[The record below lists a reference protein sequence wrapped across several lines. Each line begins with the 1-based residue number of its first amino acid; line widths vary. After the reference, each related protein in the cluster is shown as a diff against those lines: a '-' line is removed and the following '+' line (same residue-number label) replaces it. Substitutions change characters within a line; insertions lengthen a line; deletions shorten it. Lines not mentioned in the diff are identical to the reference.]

1 MRIMAFSHPLIG
13 QLCTSCCLRLERLK
27 RKRVPPPPTH
37 THCKEHAFFTGRQ
50 CLCTTLKWSRKSSII
65 HEYQENHKY
74 SHGRWV
80 MAASVG
86 DGGVVSMST
95 EQLSKPRQEKGR
107 KIHHEAKQR
116 DSAVMTSSRGL
127 DRGPL
132 WAEYILYNVSFVS
145 V

>member
-1 MRIMAFSHPLIG
+1 
-13 QLCTSCCLRLERLK
+13 
-27 RKRVPPPPTH
+27 
-37 THCKEHAFFTGRQ
+37 
-50 CLCTTLKWSRKSSII
+50 
-65 HEYQENHKY
+65 
-74 SHGRWV
+74 

-132 WAEYILYNVSFVS
+132 
-145 V
+145 